1 VAGATI
7 ARASQRQD
15 PAFVLREE
23 QVPIREAR
31 SSVVEGRLDS
41 GSDPERMSAWL
52 DGSPIPMS
60 VVGDRFSV
68 ALPLLQPGGH
78 LLETGI
84 EYAGG
89 IRRSVAIPVLAGPF
103 APPSSWISEAVELV
117 IPQASL
123 DDGDETTDSDL
134 AGAVAGRLL
143 EEVRS
148 TPTEAGAAQS
158 CELHVSLDD
167 VAQIVMVRGV
177 FQFTHGGVLFEIPLR
192 VAINDNGR
200 SLRFESTGARAVPD
214 ARLIAFARESGA
226 SLFGGLGGLALGL
239 PGLLLGGL
247 VGGSVAE
254 DRARSQAQAILDE
267 KLNVFLPML
276 GSTLSFP
283 NRIPLGRRRLAAGL
297 SLRFSRA
304 PTVRAGHIS
313 VVIDALVDARGASDE
328 IGPPL
333 LGTSTAT
340 MPGDLPRLRI
350 QPNFVAAVIHARS
363 ADHSFAADIE
373 TKLTSATPMDSPIA
387 FTHVRIATPATL
399 SVGRI
404 GAIAWTLPDVAL
416 SLRDTALDVRAFVGG
431 SVTVALRD
439 DRRALRV
446 TPRVDRLAISCRESA
461 PGVVRFQPCLSDLT
475 FAAGDLPSRLSHEIE
490 PISLFEQ
497 EFARI
502 SSLGGDGPIRAAI
515 TPQSVTVGDPSGLPV
530 VELTAT
536 IRFAPV
542 ARRRA
547 GTRR

>member
-1 VAGATI
+1 M
-7 ARASQRQD
+7 
-15 PAFVLREE
+15 
-23 QVPIREAR
+23 
-31 SSVVEGRLDS
+31 VEGTLES

-52 DGSPIPMS
+52 DGSSIPMS

-103 APPSSWISEAVELV
+103 APPRSWISEAVELV

-123 DDGDETTDSDL
+123 DDGDESTDSDL
-134 AGAVAGRLL
+134 AGTVARILL
-143 EEVRS
+143 TGLRDVP
-148 TPTEAGAAQS
+148 PTGAGPPQS
-158 CELHVSLDD
+158 CQVNIIADGALHALI
-167 VAQIVMVRGV
+167 ARGHIGFV
-177 FQFTHGGVLFEIPLR
+177 NGGVNFSIPLR
-192 VAINDNGR
+192 VTVRENGR
-200 SLRFESTGARAVPD
+200 ELRLDATGAHAEPD
-214 ARLIAFARESGA
+214 ESLVAFARARGSSG
-226 SLFGGLGGLALGL
+226 GGLAGGL
-239 PGLLLGGL
+239 FFGWAGALLGAL
-247 VGGSVAE
+247 MGSDAGAAE
-254 DRARSQAQAILDE
+254 VRRLTDASFQQQLDTILP
-267 KLNVFLPML
+267 LLASALSLPVRM
-276 GSTLSFP
+276 
-283 NRIPLGRRRLAAGL
+283 PLGRGRQASGL
-297 SLRFSRA
+297 SLRYSRS
-304 PTVRAGHIS
+304 PTVSAGHIS
-313 VVIDALVDARGASDE
+313 VVMDALVDARGVSAE

-333 LGTSTAT
+333 LGSSTVT

-363 ADHSFAADIE
+363 AERSFEADIE
-373 TKLTSATPMDSPIA
+373 SKLTSATPIDSPIA
-387 FTHVRIATPATL
+387 FAHVRIASPATV
-399 SVGRI
+399 SAGRL

-416 SLRDTALDVRAFVGG
+416 SPRDMALDVRAFVGG
-431 SVTVALRD
+431 SVSVAIRD

-446 TPRVDRLAISCRESA
+446 TPRVDRLVISCRESA
-461 PGVVRFQPCLSDLT
+461 PGAVRFHPCLSDLT

-490 PISLFEQ
+490 PISLFEE

-547 GTRR
+547 GARR